1 MIKYTITSLVFT
13 FVAITNSFSVHGQTA
28 SAAIGTQTWTTENF
42 NASTFSNGDAIPE
55 AKTVEEWAKAASEK
69 KPAWCYFEFNAA
81 NAKYGKLY
89 NWYAVIDPRKLAPTG
104 WHVPSEKEWQALS
117 DFYGGDMAA
126 SNKVSEGTP
135 FDGKIYG
142 SMSMGKYFNDMTVS
156 WWSTTTVANEYAT
169 GVKTMILLSR
179 MFMTTNS
186 EYTSGAYIR
195 LVKD

>member
-1 MIKYTITSLVFT
+1 MIKYTITSLIFT
-13 FVAITNSFSVHGQTA
+13 FVAITISASVHGQTA
-28 SAAIGTQTWTTENF
+28 SAAIGTQTWTTENL

-55 AKTVEEWAKAASEK
+55 AKTAEEWAKADSEK
-69 KPAWCYFEFNAA
+69 KPTWCYFEFNAA

-104 WHVPSEKEWQALS
+104 WHIPSEKEWQALS

-126 SNKVSEGTP
+126 SKKVSEGTP

-142 SMSMGKYFNDMTVS
+142 SMSRGKDFNDMTVS
-156 WWSTTTVANEYAT
+156 WWSTTTVNNEYAT
-169 GVKTMILLSR
+169 GVKTMILFSR
-179 MFMTTNS
+179 MFMTANS
-186 EYTSGAYIR
+186 AYNGGAYIR